1 MHAVVRNYSGAGAK
15 RLFDVLEQRKADV
28 ETTLRKVHGLL
39 SYTLL
44 RTGDGGMSVTV
55 CKDKAGSDESLNVAS
70 EWINNNASDVRAS
83 APAVTEGSVVVQI
96 N

>member
-1 MHAVVRNYSGAGAK
+1 
-15 RLFDVLEQRKADV
+15 
-28 ETTLRKVHGLL
+28 VHGLL

-70 EWINNNASDVRAS
+70 EWIKNNASDVRAS